1 MYFKTIYKSQIG
13 NITLACDN
21 KENETKIKLL
31 QHEGV
36 NMEGL
41 FIPKYNTAPQGK
53 IIIYNNQQMN
63 IFEDKIEMSKITK

>member
-41 FIPKYNTAPQGK
+41 FIPKYNTAP
-53 IIIYNNQQMN
+53 
-63 IFEDKIEMSKITK
+63 